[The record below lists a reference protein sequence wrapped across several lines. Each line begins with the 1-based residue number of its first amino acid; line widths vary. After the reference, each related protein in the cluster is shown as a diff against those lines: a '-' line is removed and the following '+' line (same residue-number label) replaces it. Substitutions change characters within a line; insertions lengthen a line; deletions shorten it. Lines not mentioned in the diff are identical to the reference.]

1 MNKSRLSILLA
12 GLLAVAGAQAQTAAA
27 TSSVPVKPGE
37 ASTQVQGQPNA
48 DPNSP
53 SAPGAYPSAPTYPST
68 AYPATTTPGAQTY
81 PSSQA
86 MPRTKDEIRQ
96 EAKGMG
102 AAAATTSV
110 PGRAGEAS
118 TMVHGQPNMDP
129 NAPMPAPYYGPI
141 GVPATLPDG
150 SLSVFQGGT
159 PQ

>member
-12 GLLAVAGAQAQTAAA
+12 GLLAAAGAQAQTAAA

-37 ASTQVQGQPNA
+37 ASTQAQGQPNV

-53 SAPGAYPSAPTYPST
+53 SAPGARAYPSAPIYPGTSQSTTIYPS
-68 AYPATTTPGAQTY
+68 AQAT
-81 PSSQA
+81 
-86 MPRTKDEIRQ
+86 PRTREEVRQ

-102 AAAATTSV
+102 AAAATTPV

-118 TMVHGQPNMDP
+118 TMVHGRPNVDP
-129 NAPMPAPYYGPI
+129 NAPMLPPPVYNRI
-141 GVPATLPDG
+141 GVPATLPDN
-150 SLSVFQGGT
+150 SPSVFQGGT